1 MLENAIIFSKDLARV
16 VLTSTYGSVDPHTDD
31 FANSLEKIQEI
42 AVKLEKGLFTLDL
55 DFKLT
60 AMIFA
65 FKNLSIALVF
75 NEKFDK
81 NLQDSWERVA
91 KEIVSGFE
99 KYYEAKD
106 ESKFGEFKP
115 KLDEIIK
122 WQEKELSPIDKM
134 KDALW

>member
-1 MLENAIIFSKDLARV
+1 MLENAIIFSKDLAKV
-16 VLTSTYGSVDPHTDD
+16 VLTSTFGSYDPSADN

-55 DFKLT
+55 DLNLT

-65 FKNLSIALVF
+65 IKGISIALVF

-81 NLQDSWERVA
+81 KLKESWENVA
-91 KEIVSGFE
+91 KEVVSSFE
-99 KYYEAKD
+99 RYYESKD
-106 ESKFGEFKP
+106 ESKYIEFKP

-122 WQEKELSPIDKM
+122 WHQKELSPIDKM